1 MPQIIIPN
9 VWIMVVSGAVIWFI
23 GDAIKRHMVR
33 EGRSLFFGRT
43 LALFGLSAFC
53 LGVYAGFR
61 GPVNI
66 GSLTLE
72 KFSFSNII
80 QQSHDEAVSY
90 AHDQLEISSE
100 PAGGWRGN
108 STKSLQYTVKNKG
121 ERIISSLVLRFTT
134 ESGSATQTIDLTL
147 KGPFPAK
154 QTAKGTVDVPPN
166 VNRSYFKAVPRVS
179 SSHIVGARF

>member
-23 GDAIKRHMVR
+23 GDTMKRR
-33 EGRSLFFGRT
+33 QSNKGSSSFIGNT
-43 LALFGLSAFC
+43 LALFGLIAFG

-80 QQSHDEAVSY
+80 QQTNEKATSY
-90 AHDQLEISSE
+90 AQSQLQLSSE
-100 PAGGWRGN
+100 PAGGWRGS
-108 STKSLQYTVKNKG
+108 STRSLLYTVQNKG
-121 ERIISSLVLRFTT
+121 DRTVLSLILRFGTDYGS
-134 ESGSATQTIDLTL
+134 SGHTVDLTL

-154 QTAKGTVDVPPN
+154 QTTKAAVDIPPN
-166 VNRSYFKAVPRVS
+166 VSRSYFQAMPRIS
-179 SSHIVGARF
+179 NSHIVGARF